1 MDPVERVELREA
13 KGLVDC
19 ADQGGKRQVTILD
32 AERWSEIAAEL
43 GVDLDPAMRRANLL
57 VRGVDLEKSRGK
69 TLRIGPC
76 TLRIHGETT
85 PCERMEEAHAG
96 LSNAMRPRWGGG
108 VYAGVIEGGQLEV
121 GNEVELADA

>member
-1 MDPVERVELREA
+1 MDPVERVELCDA

-32 AERWSEIAAEL
+32 AERWSEIAAGL
-43 GVDLDPAMRRANLL
+43 GVDLDSAIRRANLL
-57 VRGVDLEKSRGK
+57 VRGVELEKSRGK
-69 TLRIGPC
+69 ILRIGSC

-96 LSNAMRPRWGGG
+96 LQDAMRPRWGGG
-108 VYAGVIEGGQLEV
+108 VYAGVIEGGLLEI
-121 GNEVELADA
+121 GDEVELTD